1 MQNAS
6 VLRSFPAP
14 SGAATEEPHA
24 ATLTRARTLI
34 PLLRSKAG
42 DGDRDARLSPIVMG
56 AMRSAGLFRLLQPQ
70 RYGGP
75 ELEPESFFII
85 QAALAEGDMSAG
97 WLQGVM
103 GVLAFHL
110 ALFDERAQDDVW
122 GAHPDALLACSYMPT
137 GKATPV
143 AGGFRLS
150 GRWGFASGSDY
161 CDWLMLAGSVNAETA
176 ATEAG
181 ASGAP
186 PDLRV
191 FLVPRADAL
200 VHDNWD
206 TTGLRGTG
214 SQDTTVEDAFVPEY
228 RTHRHIDRFLGTSP
242 GLAVNTAP
250 LYRLPLP
257 QLLFRT
263 ITMPAVGALRGLLD
277 AFLDHSRARIAVT
290 GQAVARDPV
299 AQLVVAEVEAS
310 LDEITAMMGRNFARL
325 MDYARR
331 GEQAPIPQRM
341 VYRLQATMAAERC
354 TLLAARLFK
363 ACGASGLAKSHPFGR
378 YLGDIAAARLHAAN
392 QYEVQGR
399 ALGAS
404 LLGVGADDTT
414 L

>member
-6 VLRSFPAP
+6 AFRSFPAP
-14 SGAATEEPHA
+14 SRAAAEHPRA
-24 ATLTRARTLI
+24 AALTQARALI
-34 PLLRSKAG
+34 PLLHSRAA
-42 DGDRDARLSPIVMG
+42 DGDRDARLSPIVMD
-56 AMRSAGLFRLLQPQ
+56 AMRSAGLFRLLQPR

-75 ELEPESFFII
+75 ELDPETFFIV

-122 GAHPDALLACSYMPT
+122 GEDPDALLACSYMPT

-143 AGGFRLS
+143 GGGFRLS
-150 GRWGFASGSDY
+150 GRWGFASGSNY
-161 CDWLMLAGSVNAETA
+161 CDWLILAGSVSAETA
-176 ATEAG
+176 GTETG
-181 ASGAP
+181 TP

-191 FLVPRADAL
+191 FLVPRTDAL

-214 SQDTTVEDAFVPEY
+214 SQDVTMEGVLVPEH

-242 GLAVNTAP
+242 GLAINTAP

-263 ITMPAVGALRGLLD
+263 ITMPAAGALRGFLD
-277 AFLDHSRARIAVT
+277 AFLDHSRARVAVT

-299 AQLVVAEVEAS
+299 AQLVAAEIEAS
-310 LDEITAMMGRNFARL
+310 LDEITAMMGRNFAQL
-325 MDYARR
+325 MDYACL

-341 VYRLQATMAAERC
+341 VYRLQATMVAERC

-378 YLGDIAAARLHAAN
+378 YLADIAAARQHAAN
-392 QYEVQGR
+392 QFEAQGR
-399 ALGAS
+399 ALGAL
-404 LLGVGADDTT
+404 LLGSGADDTT

>member
-1 MQNAS
+1 M
-6 VLRSFPAP
+6 
-14 SGAATEEPHA
+14 
-24 ATLTRARTLI
+24 
-34 PLLRSKAG
+34 
-42 DGDRDARLSPIVMG
+42 D
-56 AMRSAGLFRLLQPQ
+56 AMRSAGLLRLLQPR
-70 RYGGP
+70 RYGGLELDP
-75 ELEPESFFII
+75 ETFFIV

-122 GAHPDALLACSYMPT
+122 GEDPDALLACSYMPT

-143 AGGFRLS
+143 DGGFRLS
-150 GRWGFASGSDY
+150 GRWGFASGSNY
-161 CDWLMLAGSVNAETA
+161 CDWLILAGSVSTETA
-176 ATEAG
+176 GTETG
-181 ASGAP
+181 APGAP

-214 SQDTTVEDAFVPEY
+214 SQDVTVEGAFVPED
-228 RTHRHIDRFLGTSP
+228 RSHRHIDRFLGTSP
-242 GLAVNTAP
+242 GLAINTAS

-263 ITMPAVGALRGLLD
+263 ITMPAVGALRGFLD

-290 GQAVARDPV
+290 GQPVARDPV

-310 LDEITAMMGRNFARL
+310 LDEITAIMGRNFAQL
-325 MDYARR
+325 MDYACR

-354 TLLAARLFK
+354 SLLAARLFK

-378 YLGDIAAARLHAAN
+378 YLADIAAGRQHAAN
-392 QYEVQGR
+392 QYEAQGR
-399 ALGAS
+399 ALGGS
-404 LLGVGADDTT
+404 LLGFGTEDTV

>member
-6 VLRSFPAP
+6 VFRSFSAP
-14 SGAATEEPHA
+14 PGAATEESRA
-24 ATLTRARTLI
+24 AALMRARTLI
-34 PLLRSKAG
+34 PLLRSKAA
-42 DGDRDARLSPIVMG
+42 DGDRDARLSPIVMD

-110 ALFDERAQDDVW
+110 ALFDQRAQDDVW
-122 GAHPDALLACSYMPT
+122 GEDPDALLACSYMPT

-143 AGGFRLS
+143 GGGFRLS

-161 CDWLMLAGSVNAETA
+161 CDWLILAGSVSAETA
-176 ATEAG
+176 GQEVG
-181 ASGAP
+181 APGAP

-214 SQDTTVEDAFVPEY
+214 SQDVTVEGIFVPEH
-228 RTHRHIDRFLGTSP
+228 RTHRHVDRFLGTSP
-242 GLAVNTAP
+242 GLAINTAP

-263 ITMPAVGALRGLLD
+263 ITMPAVGALRGFLD
-277 AFLDHSRARIAVT
+277 AFLDHSRARVAVT

-299 AQLVVAEVEAS
+299 AQLIVAEVEAS

-325 MDYARR
+325 TDYARR

-378 YLGDIAAARLHAAN
+378 YLADIAAARQHAAN
-392 QYEVQGR
+392 QSEAQGR
-399 ALGAS
+399 ALGA
-404 LLGVGADDTT
+404 LMLGVGADDTV

>member
-6 VLRSFPAP
+6 VFRSFSAP
-14 SGAATEEPHA
+14 PSAATEESRA
-24 ATLTRARTLI
+24 AALTRARTLI

-42 DGDRDARLSPIVMG
+42 DGDRDARLSPLVMD

-75 ELEPESFFII
+75 ELDPETFFII

-122 GAHPDALLACSYMPT
+122 GEDPDALLACSYMPT

-143 AGGFRLS
+143 GGGFRLS

-161 CDWLMLAGSVNAETA
+161 CDWLILAGSVSAETAETA
-176 ATEAG
+176 AG
-181 ASGAP
+181 PSGAP

-214 SQDTTVEDAFVPEY
+214 SQDVTVDAVFVPEH
-228 RTHRHIDRFLGTSP
+228 RAHRHVDRFLGTSP
-242 GLAVNTAP
+242 GLAINTAP

-263 ITMPAVGALRGLLD
+263 ITMPAVGALRGFLD
-277 AFLDHSRARIAVT
+277 AFLDHSRARVAVT

-299 AQLVVAEVEAS
+299 AQLIVAEIEAS

-325 MDYARR
+325 TDYARR

-378 YLGDIAAARLHAAN
+378 YLADIAAARQHAAN
-392 QYEVQGR
+392 QNEAQGR
-399 ALGAS
+399 SLGA
-404 LLGVGADDTT
+404 LMLGVGVEDTV